1 MKRLPPASRTAVL
14 VAVVIAGFMLLPA
27 APVRASNLPAGNS
40 GTTYARFYGYVGNTF
55 DPQSQLALSATTV
68 LRAASQLSTA
78 AGGPGNLALVS
89 VVDET
94 QGQVVSPKLYATIEG
109 YVAELHKYAGT
120 LYGRIDLY
128 QFNMTS
134 NPSIYQE
141 LGKYVGTLGLNG
153 AWFDHAVLYYEAI
166 GQTKFNAMMQE
177 LISLYPHAHF
187 ILNHC
192 SAATIITPL
201 AGTTWASNTLVSP
214 TVNPSSYDKVSL
226 KLISQFNAVWP
237 GAVLLHLD
245 AYAKD
250 PSEPMGIFADQTS
263 ATEIT
268 AASYLV
274 STGFANG
281 YSFLYPVLGGWTSA
295 SSMYGGKLYNGLS
308 QGTFSRGTLPG
319 FLKLIQTH
327 P

>member
-1 MKRLPPASRTAVL
+1 MSAAV
-14 VAVVIAGFMLLPA
+14 
-27 APVRASNLPAGNS
+27 
-40 GTTYARFYGYVGNTF
+40 
-55 DPQSQLALSATTV
+55 
-68 LRAASQLSTA
+68 
-78 AGGPGNLALVS
+78 GGPGKLALVS

-94 QGQVVSPKLYATIEG
+94 QGQVVSQKMYATIAG
-109 YVAELHKYAGT
+109 YASELHQYAGT

-141 LGKYVGTLGLNG
+141 FGKYVVTLGLNG
-153 AWFDHAVLYYEAI
+153 AWLDHAVLYYRAV

-177 LISLYPHAHF
+177 LISMYPNARF

-192 SAATIITPL
+192 SGSTIITPL
-201 AGTTWASNTLVSP
+201 DGTTWALNTLVSP
-214 TVNPSSYDKVSL
+214 TVNPNSYDNVSL
-226 KLISQFNAVWP
+226 KLISEFNAVWP

-263 ATEIT
+263 ATEIA

-274 STGFANG
+274 SSGVAND
-281 YSFLYPVLGGWTSA
+281 YSFLYPVLGAWTYTGSA
-295 SSMYGGKLYNGLS
+295 YSGKLYNSLG
-308 QGTFSRGTLPG
+308 QGTFSRNTFPG
-319 FLKLIQTH
+319 FVQIMQAH